1 VTIDHPTRE
10 TIEIAIANGARVA
23 PVAPGKKVP
32 ALESWPTKATDDP
45 ATIERWWTGPF
56 AGHGVC
62 IVTGTRTTD
71 GRCLFVVDVD
81 QKPGIDGYETLA
93 DLIAEHGDLPDTLTT
108 LTPSGGSHLYFV
120 APHGVEI
127 RNNQSG
133 KLGPGLD
140 IRGEGGQVVAPPSVH
155 PTGARYE
162 WALDSPLKAADAPQ
176 WLIDLLTPD
185 PDEPTRERTPP
196 RQADPNSDRPGDQ
209 WAAATS
215 WADLLTADGW
225 RFGYADKA
233 AEYWARPGKEV
244 REGVS
249 ASVGFGGYDL
259 LKVFTSSLGD
269 MGLAAEATYSKLG
282 YLAAT
287 RFGGDHHAAASWL
300 VTQGWGTSDDQIMAG
315 LVPKEPTAT
324 DTVQAVVV
332 LPMQPEPVAPADM
345 STMWHIATADD
356 IAAVLGPDYTPPK
369 PTIGRIAD
377 DRWLY
382 YPGKVH
388 SLAGEPNV
396 GKTWIALLGVV
407 EVIKDGQRAMVI
419 DYEDTLATTASR
431 LRTLGLTIDEILT
444 GLIHITPEV
453 NIKGGMV
460 PDEVADAAAECAL
473 VVIDSVGEALAAC
486 GLSQDADGDVAQ
498 WMQRVP
504 RRLAARGPAVVLLD
518 HLAKNSDTRG
528 RWAIGSQRKLA
539 AIDGAAYGAELAG
552 TGFSKTKDGFVKL
565 VCNKDRGG
573 NFANGTRVATLHFQP
588 SHGQLHVDVECN
600 VYDADAPADHRPTHV
615 MEKVNR
621 LLHQSGDMSARKICD
636 AINGRAEITRK
647 AIDALLDNGSIER
660 VGSGAHVRLRW
671 VWAWSLD
678 DETMSSLTSYPQR
691 VTASQKRDAVA
702 NGPDLPR
709 PAVRDA
715 VDAVN
720 TDTLR
725 GSFDHSSLESTAST
739 ASHRVRDAVAPSDLP
754 RPPFKGDAVAEAMAG
769 KSEPATKYEPQR
781 LDFQIIE
788 ANLQISHLIQ
798 AVTNRSGLRTTGL
811 LSVEEHAAVD
821 RALAA
826 IHRGEYTLQH
836 FPSGWHLM
844 PATTAPM
851 EFI

>member
-1 VTIDHPTRE
+1 MTIDHHTRE

-23 PVAPGKKVP
+23 PVASGKKVP
-32 ALESWPTKATDDP
+32 ALESWPTKATNDP
-45 ATIERWWTGPF
+45 DTIERWWTGPF

-62 IVTGTRTTD
+62 IVTGVRTTD
-71 GRCLFVVDVD
+71 GRCLFVVDID

-120 APHGVEI
+120 APEHVEI

-155 PTGARYE
+155 PTGAHYE
-162 WALDSPLKAADAPQ
+162 WAIDSPLEAADAPQ

-209 WAAATS
+209 WAAATP
-215 WADLLTADGW
+215 WADLLAADGW
-225 RFGYADKA
+225 TRSHADTA
-233 AEYWARPGKEV
+233 AEYWTRPGKEV
-244 REGVS
+244 REGAS
-249 ASVGFGGYDL
+249 ASLGYGGYDL
-259 LKVFTSSLGD
+259 LKVFTSSLTD
-269 MGLAAEATYSKLG
+269 MGLAAEGTYSKLG

-324 DTVQAVVV
+324 DTVQAVVD
-332 LPMQPEPVAPADM
+332 LPMQPEPVAPADT
-345 STMWHIATADD
+345 STMWRIATVDD
-356 IAAVLGPDYTPPK
+356 IAKVLGPDYKPPK
-369 PTIGRIAD
+369 PTIGRIAA
-377 DRWLY
+377 DRCLY
-382 YPGKVH
+382 YHGKVH

-396 GKTWIALLGVV
+396 GKTWIALLSVV

-431 LRTLGLTIDEILT
+431 LRTLGLTVDEILA
-444 GLIHITPEV
+444 GLIHIAPEV

-552 TGFSKTKDGFVKL
+552 TGFSKSKDGFVKL

-573 NFANGTRVATLHFQP
+573 NFANGTRIATLHFQP
-588 SHGQLHVDVECN
+588 SHEQLHVDVECN

-615 MEKVNR
+615 MEEVCKH
-621 LLHQSGDMSARKICD
+621 LHIFGDTSARVLCEKVKGKTDIV
-636 AINGRAEITRK
+636 RK
-647 AIDALLDNGSIER
+647 AIAELAEIGAIESVGTSSTKR
-660 VGSGAHVRLRW
+660 WRLAWMWSADDEIMAELTNSEATAPRAPTAPHRAPGAVGS
-671 VWAWSLD
+671 
-678 DETMSSLTSYPQR
+678 
-691 VTASQKRDAVA
+691 TAPRAPTLSRGAVA
-702 NGPDLPR
+702 GLQD
-709 PAVRDA
+709 DISS
-715 VDAVN
+715 VD
-720 TDTLR
+720 R
-725 GSFDHSSLESTAST
+725 
-739 ASHRVRDAVAPSDLP
+739 AP
-754 RPPFKGDAVAEAMAG
+754 G
-769 KSEPATKYEPQR
+769 
-781 LDFQIIE
+781 LDGRIIE
-788 ANLQISHLIQ
+788 ANIEIPDLIQ
-798 AVTNRSGLRTTGL
+798 AVTNRSRLDSTGL
-811 LSVEEHAAVD
+811 LSVDERSAVD

-844 PATTAPM
+844 PANTAPM